1 MGWMVGCSSS
11 NGSMDLGTRT
21 TGVDWMDLSTYIFVL
36 VKIQRSSIPR
46 RSSTSSVELV
56 EIDIDTID
64 LVSLMIR
71 GTGN

>member
-1 MGWMVGCSSS
+1 MEGECD
-11 NGSMDLGTRT
+11 MD
-21 TGVDWMDLSTYIFVL
+21 DESTHRDGYI
-36 VKIQRSSIPR
+36 RSSIPR